1 MCIWPQRGVTTTE
14 HSVTHWFAAVTIAV
28 TAQVAALWCR
38 RCCNC
43 GVRMLSSSCL
53 SVRCLGCGGGWL
65 TGLLLLS
72 LGVLPRCR
80 SWFSA
85 TWCRKSYR
93 LRQRTCWSSGCG
105 VCVCFIKK
113 DFGSLGKLSLNWTQ
127 LVSSCFFYEIHFQ
140 NTVLVTVTNA
150 ASQHAKVEP
159 PFKCDLWV
167 ISTKTVSSIY
177 QRSCMLC
184 VAVADVWI
192 HEP

>member
-93 LRQRTCWSSGCG
+93 LRQLTCWSSGCG
-105 VCVCFIKK
+105 VCVCVFYKK
-113 DFGSLGKLSLNWTQ
+113 GFWQFRQTFLKLDTIGLLLFLLWDPLSKHSIGDCHKCSLPACKGGT
-127 LVSSCFFYEIHFQ
+127 IH
-140 NTVLVTVTNA
+140 
-150 ASQHAKVEP
+150 
-159 PFKCDLWV
+159 
-167 ISTKTVSSIY
+167 
-177 QRSCMLC
+177 
-184 VAVADVWI
+184 
-192 HEP
+192 